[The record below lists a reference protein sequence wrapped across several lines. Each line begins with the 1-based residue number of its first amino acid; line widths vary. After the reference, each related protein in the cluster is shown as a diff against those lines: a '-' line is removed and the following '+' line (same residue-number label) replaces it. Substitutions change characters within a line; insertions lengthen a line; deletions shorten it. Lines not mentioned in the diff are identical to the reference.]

1 MPKPDATALVQML
14 EKITAISHRSLS
26 ALQAT
31 AETVSRAD
39 ALDKE
44 AEALR
49 YLGLSDM
56 ASELSENLSAI
67 GYLTVEAVYKAQ
79 YLLDALDRDSE
90 ALGTNVSDLSER
102 EAAEVALQNNVAK
115 ADEIARKYLP

>member
-14 EKITAISHRSLS
+14 EKITAISHRSLA

>member
-67 GYLTVEAVYKAQ
+67 AYLTVEAVYKAQ

-102 EAAEVALQNNVAK
+102 ETAEVALQNNVAK

>member
-1 MPKPDATALVQML
+1 
-14 EKITAISHRSLS
+14 
-26 ALQAT
+26 
-31 AETVSRAD
+31 
-39 ALDKE
+39 
-44 AEALR
+44 
-49 YLGLSDM
+49 M

-102 EAAEVALQNNVAK
+102 ETAEVALQNNVAK

>member
-102 EAAEVALQNNVAK
+102 ETAEVALQNNVAK

>member
-67 GYLTVEAVYKAQ
+67 GYLTVEAIYKAQ

-102 EAAEVALQNNVAK
+102 ETAEVALQNNVAK

>member
-1 MPKPDATALVQML
+1 MPKPDDTALVQML

-67 GYLTVEAVYKAQ
+67 AYLTVEAVYKAQ

-102 EAAEVALQNNVAK
+102 ETAEVALQNNVAK